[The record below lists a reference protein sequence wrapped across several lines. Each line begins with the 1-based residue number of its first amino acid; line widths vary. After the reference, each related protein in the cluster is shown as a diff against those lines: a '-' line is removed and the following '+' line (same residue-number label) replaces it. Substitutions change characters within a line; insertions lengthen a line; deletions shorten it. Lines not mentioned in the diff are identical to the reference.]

1 MNFFIRRKMFHSQN
15 VLDQLKN
22 FNIFDVMKNIN
33 LHLEITL
40 LIVYNPTEYQ
50 NQNVIWSD
58 IGATYVKHF

>member
-1 MNFFIRRKMFHSQN
+1 
-15 VLDQLKN
+15 
-22 FNIFDVMKNIN
+22 MKNIN
-33 LHLEITL
+33 LHLKITL